1 METKKRIIKVEE
13 LGETFTFYFTESASA
28 NLTSHSIKPF
38 IEFYMKAIPEHEK
51 GNFIKEYPFMSKQ
64 SFVEYCEKYPV
75 DISKQLEEY
84 NNNKLTYD
92 FSSRILVYPG
102 IGYLFLDTYQILRLI
117 PETNEM
123 IDAHTLLW
131 RIEHIL
137 LPFHIAKTIFTDERK
152 QKLASFINSGFA
164 MNFPYIPSHDANKL
178 FYLHF
183 NKRKEYEGDFKSAA
197 QNALHEL
204 KIKWE
209 RKGLN
214 AVLDVEDLDKNYY
227 SKSENRDKDE
237 WRAIYNKAKEKGLEK
252 DLLDL
257 AFEMRFINAF
267 RNAGFF
273 GA

>member
-13 LGETFTFYFTESASA
+13 LGRAFTFYFTESASR
-28 NLTSHSIKPF
+28 NLDNHSIKPF
-38 IEFYMKAIPEHEK
+38 IEFFMKAIPEHEK
-51 GNFIKEYPFMSKQ
+51 RNFIKEYPFMSKQ

-75 DISKQLEEY
+75 DISKRIEDY
-84 NNNKLTYD
+84 HDSKLTYD
-92 FSSRILVYPG
+92 YSSRILVYPG
-102 IGYLFLDTYQILRLI
+102 IGYLFINSYEIESLVPVTH
-117 PETNEM
+117 EM
-123 IDAHTLLW
+123 IDTHTLLW

-152 QKLASFINSGFA
+152 QKLAGFINSGFA
-164 MNFPYIPSHDANKL
+164 MKFPYVPSHDANKL

-183 NKRKEYEGDFKSAA
+183 NKRKEYESDFKSAA

-214 AVLDVEDLDKNYY
+214 AVLDVEDLDKNYC
-227 SKSENRDKDE
+227 SKSENRDKDD
-237 WRAIYNKAKEKGLEK
+237 WLGIYNKAKEKGLDK
-252 DLLDL
+252 DLLEL

>member
-13 LGETFTFYFTESASA
+13 LGETFTFYFTQSATT

-38 IEFYMKAIPEHEK
+38 IEFFMKAIPKHEK
-51 GNFIKEYPFMSKQ
+51 RNFIKEYPFMSKQ

-75 DISKQLEEY
+75 NISKQIEEY
-84 NNNKLTYD
+84 HNNKSTYD
-92 FSSRILVYPG
+92 FFSRILVYPA
-102 IGYLFLDTYQILRLI
+102 IGYLFIDSYQFQRLI
-117 PETNEM
+117 LAAKEM

-131 RIEHIL
+131 RIKHIL
-137 LPFHIAKTIFTDERK
+137 LPFHIAKAVFTDERK
-152 QKLASFINSGFA
+152 NKLAGFINSGFA
-164 MNFPYIPSHDANKL
+164 MNFPYVPSHDANKL

-183 NKRKEYEGDFKSAA
+183 NKRKEYGSDFKSAA
-197 QNALHEL
+197 ENALREL

-214 AVLDVEDLDKNYY
+214 AIIDVEDLDKNYY

-237 WRAIYNKAKEKGLEK
+237 WLAIYNKAKERGLEK
-252 DLLDL
+252 DLLEL
-257 AFEMRFINAF
+257 SFEMRFINAF
-267 RNAGFF
+267 RKSGFF